1 MYHAGICVRL
11 LSENMKISVFG
22 KPVFISLV
30 ATPVCLFLGLV
41 STGAGHGTYLWA
53 RVLFPYTMLSTLIF
67 ESITVPFMVLAIIQ
81 FPLYGIALEIARRRR
96 RFLYTSAGLSA
107 LHFLAVVIFTLFP
120 NKYFI

>member
-1 MYHAGICVRL
+1 
-11 LSENMKISVFG
+11 MKISVFW

-81 FPLYGIALEIARRRR
+81 FPLYGIALEIARRRQ
-96 RFLYTSAGLSA
+96 RFLLVGVGLSV
-107 LHFLAVVIFTLFP
+107 LHFLAVVIFLLFP
-120 NKYFI
+120 NKNFI

>member
-1 MYHAGICVRL
+1 
-11 LSENMKISVFG
+11 MKNSVFR
-22 KPVFISLV
+22 KPVVISLV
-30 ATPVCLFLGLV
+30 ATPVGLFLGLV

-107 LHFLAVVIFTLFP
+107 LHFLAVVIFLLFP
-120 NKYFI
+120 NKNFI